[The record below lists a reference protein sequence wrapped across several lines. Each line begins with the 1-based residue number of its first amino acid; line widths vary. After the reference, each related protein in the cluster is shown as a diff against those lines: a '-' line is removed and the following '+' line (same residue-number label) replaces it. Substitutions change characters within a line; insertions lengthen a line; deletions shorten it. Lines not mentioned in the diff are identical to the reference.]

1 MKVGKLVVNA
11 SPIISLAKI
20 GRADLLLE
28 LSSGLIIPEGVYQEI
43 VNHKNN
49 DLAVELDQESGFFIN

>member
-1 MKVGKLVVNA
+1 MKLGKLVVNA

-20 GRADLLLE
+20 GYADLLLE
-28 LSSGLIIPEGVYQEI
+28 LSSELIIPEGVYQEI

-49 DLAVELDQESGFFIN
+49 DSAVEWIKVRILH